1 MSCLRKETMKLE
13 PDSCVPR
20 CPNCY
25 KALDLAHLPD
35 GYGDGQEEHELC
47 DECWIEEYGDD

>member
-1 MSCLRKETMKLE
+1 MKLE
-13 PDSCVPR
+13 PDSTIPR

-25 KALDLAHLPD
+25 VAHDLDDLPED
-35 GYGDGQEEHELC
+35 YGDGKEEHELC